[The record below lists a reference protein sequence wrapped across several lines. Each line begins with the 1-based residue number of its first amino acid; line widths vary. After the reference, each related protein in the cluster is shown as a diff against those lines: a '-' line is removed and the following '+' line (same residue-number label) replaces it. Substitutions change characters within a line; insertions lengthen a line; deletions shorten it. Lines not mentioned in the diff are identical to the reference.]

1 MQELKL
7 EDEVDSGEVRSWS
20 NKISEKIKEFE
31 PIVAELRGVLTEIK
45 QNYRSEEEK
54 VLLLAKQKLFEQEAE
69 FEQAKFEER
78 IKQEQKLEEIKQ
90 GPKSS
95 TSGGGEI
102 ATKVKL
108 PKFIISKFQGTHID
122 WFRFWNQFEAEID
135 RVNIDAVAKF
145 SYLKELLLPKVRVHI
160 EGLPFTP
167 EGYERAKNIL
177 KSTYGRSSE
186 VVNAY
191 VQNLTSLPVIKGANP
206 SKVHDFHA
214 KLLTS
219 VQALESMGKLSEVNG
234 FARATL
240 DKLEGIKSDLV
251 RTDDNWQKWGFP
263 QLVDALRR

>member
-1 MQELKL
+1 M
-7 EDEVDSGEVRSWS
+7 
-20 NKISEKIKEFE
+20 
-31 PIVAELRGVLTEIK
+31 TEIK

-54 VLLLAKQKLFEQEAE
+54 VLLLARQKLFEQEVE

-108 PKFIISKFQGTHID
+108 PQFIISKFQGTDID

-135 RVNIDAVAKF
+135 RVNIDAIAKF

-219 VQALESMGKLSEVNG
+219 VQALESMGKLSELNG

-251 RTDDNWQKWGFP
+251 RTDDNWQKWGFS
-263 QLVDALRR
+263 QLVDALRRWTENSYSLGR